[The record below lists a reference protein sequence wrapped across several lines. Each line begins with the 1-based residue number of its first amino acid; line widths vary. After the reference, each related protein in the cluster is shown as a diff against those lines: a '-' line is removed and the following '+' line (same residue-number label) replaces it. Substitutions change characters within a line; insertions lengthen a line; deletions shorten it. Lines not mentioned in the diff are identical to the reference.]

1 MTRSDWPII
10 GNNEAID
17 FLESLLAFERLNPGS
32 IGGTYLVAGP
42 NKVGRTSSVEYFIR
56 RLLGKDEQYIAGT
69 IDMWPD
75 VFRLRRKEDK
85 REIGVDQAREFSARL
100 ALSSFSDSYRVGII
114 HEAETLSTE
123 AANALLKSLEEA
135 RDKAI
140 IFLIT
145 EQADRLPATVLSR
158 AQKIVFHPVANDEVY
173 EWLINEHGL
182 DRPLAKN
189 LTRLSDGRP
198 GLALALARDKDLL
211 ESYLEPARFFINSTR
226 IRLYESWKEANKF
239 LAQAKGAAGVLSA
252 KNIINSWRG
261 VVRDM
266 IMTLLNQPELVRYAF
281 LEQEIHEATK
291 TIDLSEARRLAE
303 RLEKADIYLEANVNP
318 NIILENIL
326 INLYV

>member
-32 IGGTYLVAGP
+32 IGGTYLFTGP
-42 NKVGRTSSVEYFIR
+42 NKVGRNSSIEYFIR
-56 RLLGKDEQYIAGT
+56 RLLGSDEQYIAGT

-75 VFRLRRKEDK
+75 VFRLRRQEDK

-100 ALSSFSDSYRVGII
+100 ALSSFTDSYRIGII
-114 HEAETLSTE
+114 HEAELLSPQ

-135 RDKAI
+135 RDKAM

-182 DRPLAKN
+182 VRPLAKN
-189 LTRLSDGRP
+189 LARLSDGRP
-198 GLALALARDKDLL
+198 GLALALARDKNLL
-211 ESYLEPARFFINSTR
+211 ASYLEPARFFINSFRT
-226 IRLYESWKEANKF
+226 RLYESWKEANKF
-239 LAQAKGAAGVLSA
+239 LIGHKGAAAVETAQG
-252 KNIINSWRG
+252 IINTWRG

-266 IMTLLNQPELVRYAF
+266 MMTLLNQPELVRYAF

-291 TIDLSEARRLAE
+291 TIDLGEARRLEE
-303 RLEKADIYLEANVNP
+303 RLKKASTYLEANVNP
-318 NIILENIL
+318 NITLENIL